1 MNPRII
7 DQVAIQKTAAQ
18 LLRTALDGLDD
29 ERLRRRGSPH
39 NNSMLWVAAH
49 LTTVRFV
56 MARMLGL
63 DLPIPWDGH
72 FGTGADFGT
81 PEPAR
86 DEILARFDQVTA
98 ALMDRYEQLGEA
110 DLGAPSGRFP
120 SSDQTIGG
128 AIHFLTFHDGYH
140 LGQLGFLRKM
150 AGGSR
155 LVG

>member
-1 MNPRII
+1 MHPRII
-7 DQVAIQKTAAQ
+7 DQVAMQQTAAQ
-18 LLRTALDGLDD
+18 LLHGAVEGLDD
-29 ERLRRRGSPH
+29 EQLRRRGSPH
-39 NNSMLWVAAH
+39 NNSMLWIASH

-72 FGTGADFGT
+72 FGRGAEFGT
-81 PEPAR
+81 PEPAME
-86 DEILARFDQVTA
+86 EILTRFEQVTA
-98 ALMDRYEQLGEA
+98 ALMDRYEQLGDE
-110 DLGAPSGRFP
+110 DLNAPSARFP
-120 SSDQTIGG
+120 SADRTIGG